1 MVRKMSI
8 TDEEKKKIRENWR
21 LKSEKE
27 KEILEVRKREAL
39 DKAYKIAKFL
49 KEKYNVSKVV
59 LYGSLAREFDF
70 WEFSDIDIFIDG
82 WDDDRFNYWT
92 MFLEIENIA
101 RPYKVSIVTQ
111 RDTTEA
117 LLKEIEK
124 EGREIG

>member
-1 MVRKMSI
+1 MSI

-27 KEILEVRKREAL
+27 KEMLEIRKKDAL

-59 LYGSLAREFDF
+59 LYGSLARGFDF
-70 WEFSDIDIFIDG
+70 WEFSDIDIFVDD
-82 WDDDRFNYWT
+82 WDDDKFNYWT
-92 MFLEIENIA
+92 MFAEIENIA

-111 RDTTEA
+111 RDATEA

>member
-1 MVRKMSI
+1 MSI

-27 KEILEVRKREAL
+27 KEMLEIRKKDAL
-39 DKAYKIAKFL
+39 DKAHKIAKFL

-59 LYGSLAREFDF
+59 LYGSLARGFDF
-70 WEFSDIDIFIDG
+70 WEFSDIDIFVDD
-82 WDDDRFNYWT
+82 WDDDKFNYWT
-92 MFLEIENIA
+92 MFVEIERIA

-111 RDTTEA
+111 RDVTGA

>member
-1 MVRKMSI
+1 MSI
-8 TDEEKKKIRENWR
+8 TDEEKKKICENWR

-27 KEILEVRKREAL
+27 KEMLEIRKKDAL

-59 LYGSLAREFDF
+59 LYGSLARGFDF
-70 WEFSDIDIFIDG
+70 WKFSDIDIFIDD
-82 WDDDRFNYWT
+82 WDDDKFNYWT
-92 MFLEIENIA
+92 MFAEIENIA

-111 RDTTEA
+111 RDATEA